1 MNVRRIPIIA
11 GNWKM
16 HTTTESALD
25 LARSTREQTDG
36 IEGVEKVACPPF
48 PFLALVAGALKG
60 STIAVGAQNLHWE
73 PKGAYT
79 GEVSAPMLQGL
90 VEFVII
96 GHSER
101 RAYFC
106 ETDETVN
113 KKVKAALAAGLR
125 PILCVGETEHERE
138 DGMTDEVLVRQTRG
152 ALKDVDVPAGFA
164 IAYEPVWA
172 IGTGKA
178 ATGAMANEAIALIR
192 SQVAALSDDVRGE
205 SLRILYGG
213 SVTPDNIAEFI
224 REPDIDGALVG
235 GACLKADSFASIVEQ
250 AARISASK

>member
-1 MNVRRIPIIA
+1 VKRTPIIA

-16 HTTTESALD
+16 HTTAATALD
-25 LARSTREQTDG
+25 LARGVKERVDG
-36 IEGVEKVACPPF
+36 IRDVEKVACPPF
-48 PFLALVAGALKG
+48 PFLALVADALKG
-60 STIAVGAQNLHWE
+60 STVRVGAQNLHWE
-73 PKGAYT
+73 PQGAFT
-79 GEVSAPMLQGL
+79 GEVSAPMLQGM

-125 PILCVGETEHERE
+125 PILCVGETERERE
-138 DGMTDEVLVRQTRG
+138 DGKTNEVLIRQTRA
-152 ALKDVDVPAGFA
+152 ALKEVDVPAGFA

-178 ATGAMANEAIALIR
+178 ATGPMANEAIALIR
-192 SQVAALSDDVRGE
+192 EQVTTLADAARGE

-213 SVTPDNIAEFI
+213 SVTAENIAQFI
-224 REPDIDGALVG
+224 REPDVDGALVG
-235 GACLKADSFASIVEQ
+235 GACLKAESFAGIVEQ
-250 AARISASK
+250 TARISAAK

>member
-1 MNVRRIPIIA
+1 VKRVPIIA

-16 HTTTESALD
+16 HTTAESALD
-25 LARSTREQTDG
+25 LARGVRERTDG
-36 IEGVEKVACPPF
+36 VAGVEKVACPPF
-48 PFLALVAGALKG
+48 PFLLLVADALKG
-60 STIAVGAQNLHWE
+60 SSISVGAQNMHWE
-73 PKGAYT
+73 PQGAYT

-125 PILCVGETEHERE
+125 PILCVGETERERE
-138 DGMTDEVLVRQTRG
+138 DGKTAEVLIRQTRG
-152 ALKDVDVPAGFA
+152 ALKDVDLPQGFA

-178 ATGAMANEAIALIR
+178 ATGPMANEAIALIR
-192 SQVAALSDDVRGE
+192 SQVTGLFDGARGE

-224 REPDIDGALVG
+224 AEPDVDGALVG
-235 GACLKADSFASIVEQ
+235 GACLKADSFAGIVEQ

>member
-1 MNVRRIPIIA
+1 VKRTPIIA

-16 HTTTESALD
+16 HTTTETALD
-25 LARSTREQTDG
+25 LAQGIRERIDG
-36 IEGVEKVACPPF
+36 IGGVEKVACPPF
-48 PFLALVAGALKG
+48 PFLAAVVDALEG
-60 STIAVGAQNLHWE
+60 SSIRVGAQNLHWE
-73 PKGAYT
+73 PQGAYT
-79 GEVSAPMLQGL
+79 GEVSAPMLQGV

-101 RAYFC
+101 RTYFC

-125 PILCVGETEHERE
+125 PILCVGETERERE
-138 DGMTDEVLVRQTRG
+138 EGKTDEVLVRQTRG
-152 ALKDVDVPAGFA
+152 ALKDVNMPAGFA
-164 IAYEPVWA
+164 IAYEPIWA

-192 SQVAALSDDVRGE
+192 SQVTALFDSASGE

-213 SVTPDNIAEFI
+213 SVTPDNIAEFM

-235 GACLKADSFASIVEQ
+235 GACLKAGSFAAIVEQ
-250 AARISASK
+250 SARISAGK

>member
-1 MNVRRIPIIA
+1 VKRTPIIA

-16 HTTTESALD
+16 HTTSDTALD
-25 LARSTREQTDG
+25 LARGIRERIDG
-36 IEGVEKVACPPF
+36 IAGVEKVACPPF
-48 PFLALVAGALKG
+48 PFLALVDEALKG
-60 STIAVGAQNLHWE
+60 SSISVGAQNMHWE
-73 PKGAYT
+73 PQGAYT
-79 GEVSAPMLQGL
+79 GEVSASMLQGL

-125 PILCVGETEHERE
+125 PILCVGETERERE
-138 DGMTDEVLVRQTRG
+138 EGRTDEVLIRQTRG
-152 ALKDVDVPAGFA
+152 ALDGVDIPGGFA

-178 ATGAMANEAIALIR
+178 ATGPMANEATALIR
-192 SQVAALSDDVRGE
+192 SQVTALSDDGRGR

-224 REPDIDGALVG
+224 AEPDIDGALVG

-250 AARISASK
+250 TARISAAK

>member
-1 MNVRRIPIIA
+1 MKRTPIIA

-16 HTTTESALD
+16 HTTSETALA
-25 LARSTREQTDG
+25 LARGIRERVDG
-36 IEGVEKVACPPF
+36 VQGVEKVACPPF
-48 PFLALVAGALKG
+48 PFLALAAGALKG
-60 STIAVGAQNLHWE
+60 TSIKVGAQNLHWE
-73 PKGAYT
+73 PQGAFT
-79 GEVSAPMLQGL
+79 GEVSAPMLQGI

-125 PILCVGETEHERE
+125 PILCVGETERERE
-138 DGMTDEVLVRQTRG
+138 DGKTNDVLIRQTRA
-152 ALKDVDVPAGFA
+152 ALKEVDVPAGFA

-178 ATGAMANEAIALIR
+178 ATGPMANEAIALIR
-192 SQVAALSDDVRGE
+192 EQVAALSDAARGE

-224 REPDIDGALVG
+224 AEPDIDGALVG
-235 GACLKADSFASIVEQ
+235 GASLKADSFGGIVEQ
-250 AARISASK
+250 TARISATK

>member
-1 MNVRRIPIIA
+1 VKRIPIIA

-16 HTTTESALD
+16 HTTADTALD
-25 LARSTREQTDG
+25 LARGVRERVDG
-36 IEGVEKVACPPF
+36 IGGVEKVACPPF
-48 PFLALVAGALKG
+48 PFLSVVADALKG
-60 STIAVGAQNLHWE
+60 SSIAVGAQNMHWE
-73 PKGAYT
+73 PRGAYT
-79 GEVSAPMLQGL
+79 GEVSTPMLQGV

-113 KKVKAALAAGLR
+113 KKVKCALAAGLR
-125 PILCVGETEHERE
+125 PILCVGETERERE
-138 DGMTDEVLVRQTRG
+138 DGKTNEVLIRQTRG
-152 ALKDVDVPAGFA
+152 ALKDVDVPNGFA

-178 ATGAMANEAIALIR
+178 ATGATANEAIALIR
-192 SQVAALSDDVRGE
+192 SQVVALADNARGE

-224 REPDIDGALVG
+224 AEPDIDGALVG
-235 GACLKADSFASIVEQ
+235 GACLKAGSFASIVEQ
-250 AARISASK
+250 AARISATK

>member
-1 MNVRRIPIIA
+1 
-11 GNWKM
+11 M
-16 HTTTESALD
+16 HTTTETALE
-25 LARSTREQTDG
+25 LARDIRARTDD
-36 IEGVEKVACPPF
+36 IRGVEKVACPPF
-48 PFLALVAGALKG
+48 PFLAQVADALRG
-60 STIAVGAQNLHWE
+60 SSIEVGAQNMHWE
-73 PKGAYT
+73 PQGAYT
-79 GEVSAPMLQGL
+79 GEVSAPMLQSI

-113 KKVKAALAAGLR
+113 KKVKTALAAGLR
-125 PILCVGETEHERE
+125 PILCVGETERERE
-138 DGMTDEVLVRQTRG
+138 EGQTNDVLIRQTRG
-152 ALKDVDVPAGFA
+152 ALKDVDIPTGFA

-178 ATGAMANEAIALIR
+178 ATGPMANEAIVLIR
-192 SQVAALSDDVRGE
+192 AQVTALSDAARGE

-250 AARISASK
+250 AARISATK

>member
-1 MNVRRIPIIA
+1 MRMKRVPIIA

-16 HTTTESALD
+16 NKDAGGAQALCEGV
-25 LARSTREQTDG
+25 RQRVEE
-36 IEGVEKVACPPF
+36 IRGVEKVVCPPF
-48 PFLALVAGALKG
+48 PFLMLVAGCLEG
-60 STIAVGAQNLHWE
+60 SSTKVGAQNVHWE
-73 PKGAYT
+73 EKGAYT
-79 GEVSAPMLQGL
+79 GEVSLSMLKDI
-90 VEFVII
+90 VDFVII

-113 KKVKAALAAGLR
+113 KKVRATLAAGLR
-125 PILCVGETEHERE
+125 PILCVGETESERE
-138 DGMTDEVLVRQTRG
+138 AGQTEEVLLRQLR
-152 ALKDVDVPAGFA
+152 ADLADVDLPEGFA

-192 SQVAALSDDVRGE
+192 SEVTRLFDRRRGD

-213 SVTPDNIAEFI
+213 SVTADNVAEFM
-224 REPDIDGALVG
+224 REPEIDGALVG
-235 GACLKADSFASIVEQ
+235 GACLDAGSFVSIIEQ
-250 AARISASK
+250 SARIAAAK

>member
-1 MNVRRIPIIA
+1 MELACGTMDRIDA
-11 GNWKM
+11 
-16 HTTTESALD
+16 
-25 LARSTREQTDG
+25 
-36 IEGVEKVACPPF
+36 IEGVEKVVCPPF
-48 PFLALVAGALKG
+48 PFLALVAGALK
-60 STIAVGAQNLHWE
+60 SSSIAVGAQNLYWE
-73 PKGAYT
+73 PKGAFT

-125 PILCVGETEHERE
+125 PILCVGETERERE
-138 DGMTDEVLVRQTRG
+138 DGKTDEVLIRQTRG
-152 ALKDVDVPAGFA
+152 ALDGVDVPAGFA

-178 ATGAMANEAIALIR
+178 ATGPMANEAIALIR
-192 SQVAALSDDVRGE
+192 EQVAGLSDAARGQ

-224 REPDIDGALVG
+224 AEPDIDGALVG
-235 GACLKADSFASIVEQ
+235 GACLKADSFAGIVEQ
-250 AARISASK
+250 AACVSATK

>member
-1 MNVRRIPIIA
+1 MKRIPIIA

-16 HTTTESALD
+16 HTTADSALALSHAIRD
-25 LARSTREQTDG
+25 LVDRT
-36 IEGVEKVACPPF
+36 EGVEKVACPPF
-48 PFLALVAGALKG
+48 PFLMAVAGSLKG
-60 STIAVGAQNLHWE
+60 SSIKVGAQNLHWE
-73 PKGAYT
+73 PQGPYT
-79 GEVSAPMLQGL
+79 GEVSPTMLQGL

-106 ETDETVN
+106 DTDETVN

-125 PILCVGETEHERE
+125 PILCVGETEQQRE
-138 DGMTDEVLVRQTRG
+138 EGKTAEVLVRQTRG
-152 ALKDVDVPAGFA
+152 ALAGVDLPAGFA

-178 ATGAMANEAIALIR
+178 ATGDMANEATGLIR
-192 SQVAALSDDVRGE
+192 SEVTALFDSARGD

-224 REPDIDGALVG
+224 AQPHIDGALVG
-235 GACLKADSFASIVEQ
+235 GACLKADSFARIVDES
-250 AARISASK
+250 ARISAAK

>member
-1 MNVRRIPIIA
+1 MKRIPIIA

-16 HTTTESALD
+16 HTTADTALD
-25 LARSTREQTDG
+25 LARGVRERVDG
-36 IEGVEKVACPPF
+36 IGGVEKVACPPF
-48 PFLALVAGALKG
+48 PFLALVADALKG
-60 STIAVGAQNLHWE
+60 SSITVGAQNMHWE
-73 PKGAYT
+73 PQGAYT
-79 GEVSAPMLQGL
+79 GEVSAAMLQGV

-106 ETDETVN
+106 ETDDTVN
-113 KKVKAALAAGLR
+113 KKVSAALAAGLR
-125 PILCVGETEHERE
+125 PILCVGETERERE
-138 DGMTDEVLVRQTRG
+138 DGKTNEVLIRQTRG
-152 ALKDVDVPAGFA
+152 ALKDVDVPNGFA

-192 SQVAALSDDVRGE
+192 SQVTALSDNARGE

-224 REPDIDGALVG
+224 AEPDIDGALVG

-250 AARISASK
+250 AARISATK

>member
-1 MNVRRIPIIA
+1 MNVKRTSIIA

-16 HTTTESALD
+16 NTTTESALD
-25 LARSTREQTDG
+25 LARATRELIDA
-36 IEGVEKVACPPF
+36 IDGVEKVACPPF
-48 PFLALVAGALKG
+48 PFLALVADALKG
-60 STIAVGAQNLHWE
+60 SSIAVGAQNLYWE

-113 KKVKAALAAGLR
+113 KKLKAALAANLR
-125 PILCVGETEHERE
+125 PILCVGETERERE
-138 DGMTDEVLVRQTRG
+138 EGKTNEVLIRQTRG
-152 ALKDVDVPAGFA
+152 ALDGIDLPQGFA

-178 ATGAMANEAIALIR
+178 ATGPMANEATALIR
-192 SQVAALSDDVRGE
+192 SQVAAVSDGARAD

-213 SVTPDNIAEFI
+213 SVTPDNVAEFI
-224 REPDIDGALVG
+224 AEPDIDGALVG
-235 GACLKADSFASIVEQ
+235 GACLKSDSFASIVDQ
-250 AARISASK
+250 AARISATK